1 MKKHIIAALLAFA
14 LLALAACGGNGY
26 QPAAQTETTQA
37 ETTTTMPE
45 PEQTQPEQPSERP
58 AFLQYLGMTLSD
70 MEALHG
76 PGERDPDLRYEH
88 HFIVYRFAGSDLR
101 FIFPYDMMTSEI
113 SADAQ
118 CHVIMAPLRE
128 IVEPGGRERIPRAE
142 LEHHFSIDHWSDTAD
157 LAEGCGPWSNIFNI
171 WGHYHGY
178 HFNARLDATEE
189 ANRTSAPADAF
200 FYFTAHCPCENI

>member
-26 QPAAQTETTQA
+26 QPTP
-37 ETTTTMPE
+37 ETTTSITTE
-45 PEQTQPEQPSERP
+45 PEQTQPEQPNERP

-88 HFIVYRFAGSDLR
+88 HFVVYRFAGSDLR
-101 FIFPYDMMTSEI
+101 FIFPYNMETSEVR
-113 SADAQ
+113 ADAQ
-118 CHVIMAPLRE
+118 CHVIMVPLRE
-128 IVEPGGRERIPRAE
+128 IVEPGGRDRIPRAE
-142 LEHHFSIDHWSDTAD
+142 LEQRFAIDHWSDTAD
-157 LAEGCGPWSNIFNI
+157 LVDGHGAPWSNVFNI

-189 ANRTSAPADAF
+189 ENQSSAPADAF